1 MLLSQRGQQAI
12 EGQFLHQFGFVHDAW
27 CPQAHG
33 SAFAFPC
40 TILLLIYTWLWHS
53 LSSHPLEVA
62 TLPGLVQQACL
73 CTCLQACQACQE
85 QLLRLHNLCNH
96 PTLAPCLTEDLQA
109 AAAAAIK
116 PYASALLKLRCS
128 SLGISAGRRSGSGS
142 GASCASSCSGAAQGN
157 AGLTGGNGCG
167 VGPGG
172 AVVQHHVWV
181 NCMTELQVAAEGSL
195 ERMRE
200 VSQSVMNILLIRVS
214 N

>member
-12 EGQFLHQFGFVHDAW
+12 EGRFFTPVRLCARCLVPTGTWFCVCLPLHHTD
-27 CPQAHG
+27 
-33 SAFAFPC
+33 
-40 TILLLIYTWLWHS
+40 TDIYLAWHS
-53 LSSHPLEVA
+53 LSSHPLEVE

-116 PYASALLKLRCS
+116 QYASALLKLRCS

-142 GASCASSCSGAAQGN
+142 GASCASSGSGAAQGN
-157 AGLTGGNGCG
+157 AGLTGGNGCD

-200 VSQSVMNILLIRVS
+200 VRICYEYTPYQSK
-214 N
+214 